1 MNKKNAP
8 PLAGTNAASLTE
20 AKSPST
26 SGRKTAQTPEMKT
39 SPAPETKTPPVP
51 EGNAPPLPEEKA
63 LPPKA
68 RRQIPRVPM
77 PEQEP
82 QARSRNFE
90 EVNLGLNVLD
100 AVTEASRCIACAKP
114 GCVVDCPVGVKIKE
128 IVALIRVGDFLGA
141 AAKLREDNAL
151 PAITGR
157 VCPQEKQC
165 EGGCIL
171 GQKGAPVAIGNLE
184 RFVAD
189 YERQSGQLGLPAN
202 APSTGKSVA
211 IVGSGPAGLSAAGDL
226 VQKGHRVRVFEALH
240 EVGGVLVY
248 GIPEFRLPK
257 SIVKSEVD
265 NLRRMGVEFETNVV
279 VGKSVT
285 IDELMRDEHYDA
297 VFVATGA
304 GLPQFLGVPGEHL
317 NGVYSANEF
326 LTRVNLM
333 RAYQTDEYDEPLYDC
348 RGKDVIVV
356 GGGNT
361 AMDAVRTARRL
372 GARTAT
378 LVYRRS
384 ETEMPARAE
393 EAKHARQEGIEFRLL
408 TNPVEFM
415 GDEKGRL
422 TGARCVHME
431 LSEPDASGRRRPV
444 EIKGSEFLLP
454 ADVVIIGVGTTANP
468 LVQSSTPDLKT
479 TPRNYIVADP
489 ETLHTSKRGVFAGGD
504 IVTGGATVILAMG
517 AGRKAAASIH
527 EFLTTGEW

>member
-1 MNKKNAP
+1 MSEKNTL
-8 PLAGTNAASLTE
+8 PLKE
-20 AKSPST
+20 
-26 SGRKTAQTPEMKT
+26 RMKI
-39 SPAPETKTPPVP
+39 
-51 EGNAPPLPEEKA
+51 
-63 LPPKA
+63 A
-68 RRQIPRVPM
+68 RIHM
-77 PEQEP
+77 PELDP
-82 QARSRNFE
+82 TVRSRNFE

-100 AVTEASRCIACAKP
+100 AVTEASRCIECAKP

-128 IVALIRVGDFLGA
+128 VVALIHAGDYLA
-141 AAKLREDNAL
+141 AASKLREDNAL

-157 VCPQEKQC
+157 VCPQENQC

-171 GQKGAPVAIGNLE
+171 GKKGAPVAIGNLE

-189 YERQSGQLGLPAN
+189 FERNSGQLGLPAI
-202 APSTGKSVA
+202 APLTGKSVA

-226 VQKGHRVRVFEALH
+226 IQKGHRVRVFEALH
-240 EVGGVLVY
+240 ELGGVLVY

-257 SIVKSEVD
+257 SIVKEDVN

-285 IDELMRDEHYDA
+285 IDELMNDESYDA

-304 GLPQFLGVPGEHL
+304 GLPVFLGIPGEHF

-333 RAYQTDEYDEPLYDC
+333 RAYNSDFDEPVYDC
-348 RGKDVIVV
+348 RDKDVIVV

-372 GARTAT
+372 GARNAT

-384 ETEMPARAE
+384 EAEMPARAE
-393 EAKHARQEGIEFRLL
+393 EVKHAREEGVEFQML
-408 TNPVEFM
+408 TNPVEFL
-415 GDEKGRL
+415 GDEKGWL
-422 TGARCVHME
+422 TGAKCVRME
-431 LSEPDASGRRRPV
+431 LSEPDESGRRRPV
-444 EIKGSEFLLP
+444 VIQGSEFVIP
-454 ADVVIIGVGTTANP
+454 ANVVIIGVGTTANP
-468 LVQSSTPDLKT
+468 MIQSTTPDLATNKW
-479 TPRNYIVADP
+479 NYIVAD
-489 ETLHTSKRGVFAGGD
+489 EATMRTSKRGVFAGGD

-527 EFLTTGEW
+527 EYLTSGNW